1 MAMSSQQFT
10 FIAGLLFVLIG
21 ITVFAVIQMSH
32 DSARNR
38 RLLAGEVRRAISNG
52 PARRPQPPRIASAP
66 RPLALPSTAP
76 TTGRRRED
84 PVSADRPR
92 AAIIMHGPPTASIPA
107 SIASLGIVEEGP
119 SSTFGTADIH
129 NIVDFVDRVAGNVQS
144 MAGAVSSTTAKLQRT
159 QDSLRRTAAAATAA
173 AATAGDLVDST
184 IDAVSS
190 GVLEGFTRSGG
201 GDTKEGGA
209 SATPPAVLVD
219 AVKTAVISGLVGS
232 MGTPDK
238 TSPESKLEEVD

>member
-76 TTGRRRED
+76 TTGRHRED

-173 AATAGDLVDST
+173 AATAAAATSS
-184 IDAVSS
+184 VSS
-190 GVLEGFTRSGG
+190 VSSSCSRSRSRSRSSSRSSLKQMCKALQARSDLSICFYEG
-201 GDTKEGGA
+201 
-209 SATPPAVLVD
+209 
-219 AVKTAVISGLVGS
+219 
-232 MGTPDK
+232 
-238 TSPESKLEEVD
+238 KLINQIQLNKLYACMHA